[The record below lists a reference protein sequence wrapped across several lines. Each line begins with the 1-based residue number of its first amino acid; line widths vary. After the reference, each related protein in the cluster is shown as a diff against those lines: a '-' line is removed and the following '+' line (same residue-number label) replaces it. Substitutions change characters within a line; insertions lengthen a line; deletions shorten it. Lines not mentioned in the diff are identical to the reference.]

1 MPYTI
6 AETDEFIKQVKD
18 IWSDDERLEFF
29 DFLANNPLFGDVIPK
44 GQGLRKIRWSAK
56 QKGKRG
62 GARVIYY
69 NLLDDGL
76 IICVAI
82 YAKND
87 TENLSLNQLKTLKE

>member
-1 MPYTI
+1 MM
-6 AETDEFIKQVKD
+6 KD
-18 IWSDDERLEFF
+18 W
-29 DFLANNPLFGDVIPK
+29 NNPLFGDVIPK

-56 QKGKRG
+56 QKGRRG
-62 GARVIYY
+62 GARGLYY

-87 TENLSLNQLKTLKE
+87 TENLSPNQLKTLKE